1 VEGVAARVRLYV
13 LDHMILA
20 DEAFTAHLAHEGF
33 LASVQTHMASQVR
46 LVVELFGA
54 EWAFV
59 GLIAGVL
66 LLVLAEQFRILE
78 ALAAHVAFEWF
89 VTFVERVV
97 VLRQVA
103 HPIEGFVTLGALEG
117 AHCVASVAACS
128 GHCHP
133 FGHHWNGRRLGI
145 TGVELVTGQR
155 RVLARQFRIAFQ
167 HVHQVVL
174 AVLHTVVVVVAAVAA
189 AAAAAG
195 ADAAAVV
202 AVEPGK
208 LVGSWGDRLEA
219 DSNKALHLT
228 DYWTSC
234 CPLRCC
240 WLREYKACG
249 TDLSHYSA
257 WGSCRWNR
265 WVAAEEVSVAAAVVA
280 AVAAVAAVA
289 VVAAVAAVAAVAVVA
304 ADVAVEAEVVVDIR
318 VCC

>member
-1 VEGVAARVRLYV
+1 MEGVAARVRLYV

-117 AHCVASVAACS
+117 AHCVASVAGCS

-174 AVLHTVVVVVAAVAA
+174 AVLHTVVVVVVI
-189 AAAAAG
+189 
-195 ADAAAVV
+195 
-202 AVEPGK
+202 
-208 LVGSWGDRLEA
+208 
-219 DSNKALHLT
+219 
-228 DYWTSC
+228 
-234 CPLRCC
+234 
-240 WLREYKACG
+240 
-249 TDLSHYSA
+249 
-257 WGSCRWNR
+257 
-265 WVAAEEVSVAAAVVA
+265 
-280 AVAAVAAVA
+280 
-289 VVAAVAAVAAVAVVA
+289 
-304 ADVAVEAEVVVDIR
+304 EVVGVLLEVLLLLLMVLLLLQVAWHHSSRRSITILRSGYR
-318 VCC
+318 VCWVVGHRIAQLLLLL